1 VSAETDFRALLLA
14 YPGLAALVG
23 TRISEN
29 AVPQGTPLPYVA
41 FAARH
46 ERTHNLLGELMADR
60 AEFTTQCWGR
70 NAAEAA
76 AVAAQV
82 TLAVQAADP
91 ARGAVVLSTESA
103 YDPATESDATILT
116 VEWWAL

>member
-1 VSAETDFRALLLA
+1 VSAETDFRALLAA

-23 TRISEN
+23 QRISEN

-41 FAARH
+41 FTSRH
-46 ERTHNLLGELMADR
+46 EPTYNLLGTLMADR
-60 AEFTTQCWGR
+60 AEFTVQCWGE
-70 NAAEAA
+70 NATQAA

-82 TLAVQAADP
+82 TLAVQAANPD
-91 ARGAVVLSTESA
+91 RGAVVLSTDGA
-103 YDPATESDATILT
+103 YDPQTQADASILT